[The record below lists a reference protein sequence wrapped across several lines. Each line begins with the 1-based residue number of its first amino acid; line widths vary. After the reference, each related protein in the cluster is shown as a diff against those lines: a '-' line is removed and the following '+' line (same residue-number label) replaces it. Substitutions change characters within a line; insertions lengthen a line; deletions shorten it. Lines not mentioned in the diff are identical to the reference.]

1 MHSEDTFLS
10 NQNYGKINVFVNLK
24 ANRSHFL
31 DDMIFE
37 KSKLF
42 LLLVLGQSSSSG
54 RTMYR
59 DLQRS
64 C

>member
-24 ANRSHFL
+24 ANKSHFL

-37 KSKLF
+37 K
-42 LLLVLGQSSSSG
+42 
-54 RTMYR
+54 
-59 DLQRS
+59 
-64 C
+64 